1 MDLLKY
7 RDFHDYGLPYA
18 KAANS
23 TDIMANI
30 EYLYQKIKQCT
41 RNVTYFDLYKINTII
56 TQDSEFE
63 SQVNALE
70 PYTTAIINSHIATA
84 TTSYSP
90 GDMVVK
96 NIDGT
101 ISTIFA
107 QRGGIFY
114 PKQMVKNSTNESNYT
129 YEFLFAFQ
137 PASPSV
143 ASDTAI
149 CDSST
154 NTWNAN
160 YAKNI
165 IFSSVKSGAPISPYN
180 NVLYKPETGWAAS
193 EEDQIGIVGEEIQIQ
208 VDSDFTDNNTP
219 IDPII
224 HCYAN
229 NEEIY
234 MDQHIS
240 YTTTGV
246 EGDETMEGY
255 FLVKLPK
262 TSICTKVVIK

>member
-1 MDLLKY
+1 M
-7 RDFHDYGLPYA
+7 
-18 KAANS
+18 
-23 TDIMANI
+23 
-30 EYLYQKIKQCT
+30 
-41 RNVTYFDLYKINTII
+41 
-56 TQDSEFE
+56 
-63 SQVNALE
+63 
-70 PYTTAIINSHIATA
+70 
-84 TTSYSP
+84 
-90 GDMVVK
+90 
-96 NIDGT
+96 
-101 ISTIFA
+101 
-107 QRGGIFY
+107 
-114 PKQMVKNSTNESNYT
+114 
-129 YEFLFAFQ
+129 
-137 PASPSV
+137 
-143 ASDTAI
+143 
-149 CDSST
+149 
-154 NTWNAN
+154 
-160 YAKNI
+160 
-165 IFSSVKSGAPISPYN
+165 KSGAPISPYN